1 MKIKTKLIWGYIV
14 LSLLVVF
21 VTVVSLYSVNRI
33 NRYRDSI
40 DKMNQTITILEEFR
54 LLFTGQAN
62 DERGFL
68 LTGKPEFG
76 TEIQEKAH
84 AAQQITEILKT
95 LMEQSQE
102 QELLKRIE
110 EEHRKFTA
118 INLQVL
124 DLYGAG
130 KTEEALELSFNEGR
144 KVRKDLDSTFKA
156 LVDIQENEN
165 TESKRNVVALTERLK
180 IVITVISALVIL
192 MGIMLGYILAKSIVN
207 PINKIAL
214 HMKKGDLN
222 FSEMIVNEDE
232 VGQLT
237 LEFGKLVKNIRQMVA
252 GVQSGAEQVA
262 ASSQQLSASAEQSA
276 VVSGQIASSITA
288 VAQGADQQL
297 QAVTDTLGVVEHISA
312 SVQQIAANSA
322 FVTASADKAAK
333 EAAEGGKVIELA
345 VGKMA
350 DIEKTVNQSAAVVG
364 QLGERSQEIGKIIDT
379 IAGIAAQTNLLS
391 LNAAIEA
398 ARAGEQ
404 GRGFAVVAEEVRKLA
419 EQSQEAAKHIAEL
432 IGSIQSDTGNAVA
445 SMVDGT
451 REVRS
456 GSDMVNA
463 AGQAFGR
470 IIGLIAEVSRQ
481 ISDISRALDQQARD
495 SQEIVVGVRGIDKIS
510 RDASAQTQTISAAT
524 EEQSATMEEIAS
536 SSRVLAELA
545 EKLQVSVQQFSV

>member
-1 MKIKTKLIWGYIV
+1 
-14 LSLLVVF
+14 
-21 VTVVSLYSVNRI
+21 
-33 NRYRDSI
+33 
-40 DKMNQTITILEEFR
+40 
-54 LLFTGQAN
+54 
-62 DERGFL
+62 
-68 LTGKPEFG
+68 
-76 TEIQEKAH
+76 H

-451 REVRS
+451 REVRA

>member
-451 REVRS
+451 REVRA

>member
-398 ARAGEQ
+398 ARAGDQ

-451 REVRS
+451 REVRA